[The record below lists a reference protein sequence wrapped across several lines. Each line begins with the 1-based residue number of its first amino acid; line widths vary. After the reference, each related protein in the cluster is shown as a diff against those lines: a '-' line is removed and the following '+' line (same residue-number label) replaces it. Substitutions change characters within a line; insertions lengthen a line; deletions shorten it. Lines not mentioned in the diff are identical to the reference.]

1 MTVSTT
7 TIDRIVANV
16 LSQLSPQV
24 QRTESVVSQTLP
36 TQTVQSFQIS
46 ESVITADLLEKVQI
60 GQAIQIPSKSIVTP
74 AANDVIRDRQLTIHR
89 SNTAKTK
96 TSESGKQSS
105 SSNSKLSIAIVRHT
119 EAVRVAISEL
129 GEFSE
134 ELLSCPDDAAKFAI
148 SEICRSGVGSVLIF
162 AEQTHRAA
170 CFANRNEKVKAVVV
184 RDTGDVKAVRKQ
196 LRANVWCLDPT
207 DRSYFEL
214 KNVLRAIT
222 Q

>member
-16 LSQLSPQV
+16 LSQLSPKG
-24 QRTESVVSQTLP
+24 QRAESVVSQASSTA
-36 TQTVQSFQIS
+36 TVQSIQIT
-46 ESVITADLLEKVQI
+46 ETVITAELLEKIPV
-60 GQAIQIPSKSIVTP
+60 GHAIQIPSKAIVTP
-74 AANDVIRDRQLTIHR
+74 AANDAIRERRLTIDR

-96 TSESGKQSS
+96 KSESGKQSLAG
-105 SSNSKLSIAIVRHT
+105 NSKLSIAIVRHT
-119 EAVRVAISEL
+119 EAVRTAISEL

-134 ELLSCPDDAAKFAI
+134 ELLSCPDDAAKYAI
-148 SEICRSGVGSVLIF
+148 SEICRTGVGTVLIF
-162 AEQTHRAA
+162 VEQTHRAA

-184 RDTGDVKAVRKQ
+184 NDTGDVRAVRKQ